1 MKTEAYI
8 HIPFC
13 VRKCAYCDFLSF
25 PAETGEQRRYADAL
39 REEIRSRRTDVSVDT
54 VFIGGGTPSVL
65 PAEWIA
71 EILEELRRNYA
82 VSRDAEISIEVNP
95 GTADAEKLRI
105 YQEAGINRISF
116 GCQSFLDEE
125 LRLLGRIHSASEI
138 SGSVKAAREA
148 GFDNINLDLMS
159 GIPGQTL
166 QSWEETLLQALY
178 SGPEHISAYSLIIEE
193 GTPFYEWYGKKGS
206 IFPSLPDEET
216 ERLMYERTAEI
227 LSEAG
232 YRQYEISNYAKEG
245 YACRHNVGY
254 WTGVPYMGFGLGA
267 SSFLPADLALDRSEK
282 PAGDSIQYT
291 PDQIYRIPWIRCRN
305 TDSMEAYLDA
315 FLPKNGQTPAGQVY
329 ADIQALDQQD
339 LEAEFMILGLRM
351 TEGIEDAEFRRRF
364 GYDPDL
370 IYGSVLDRYEE
381 TGFLIRE
388 NGRTRFS
395 RKGISVSNVILADF
409 L

>member
-25 PAETGEQRRYADAL
+25 PAETGEQRRYVDAL
-39 REEIRSRRTDVSVDT
+39 RGEIRSRRAAVSVDT

-65 PAEWIA
+65 PAEWIT
-71 EILEELRRNYA
+71 EILEELRGSFA

-95 GTADAEKLRI
+95 GTADVEKLRI
-105 YQEAGINRISF
+105 YREAGINRISF
-116 GCQSFLDEE
+116 GCQSFHDEE
-125 LRLLGRIHSASEI
+125 LRLLGRIHSESDISE
-138 SGSVKAAREA
+138 SVKAAREA
-148 GFDNINLDLMS
+148 GFTNINLDLMS

-166 QSWEETLLQALY
+166 RSWEETLLQAVA
-178 SGPEHISAYSLIIEE
+178 SDPEHISAYSLIIEK
-193 GTPFYEWYGKKGS
+193 GTPFHEWYGREGP

-227 LSEAG
+227 LREAG

-267 SSFLPADLALDRSEK
+267 SGFLPAEPVRDLETV
-282 PAGDSIQYT
+282 PGGDAAEELPEQVF
-291 PDQIYRIPWIRCRN
+291 RAPWVRCRN
-305 TDSMEAYLDA
+305 TESMEAYLTA
-315 FLPKNGQTPAGQVY
+315 CTQENRGLTGPGC
-329 ADIQALDQQD
+329 ADVQMLEQRD

-351 TEGIEDAEFRRRF
+351 TDGVGDAEFMRRF
-364 GYDPDL
+364 GKDTDQV
-370 IYGSVLDRYEE
+370 YGAVLEKYEKA
-381 TGFLIRE
+381 GLLVRE
-388 NGRTRFS
+388 NGRTRLS
-395 RKGISVSNVILADF
+395 RKGISVSNYVLADF